1 MRNIA
6 LALGAALLV
15 ATLWL
20 ASSAVY
26 SLGES
31 EKALVV
37 RFGSPR
43 GVVDEPGLHARIPI
57 VDSVIVYDTR
67 LLALEGRPEQ
77 IILGDQK
84 RVDVQIYARYRISD
98 PLAFYRALRSVE
110 GGRSQLLQI
119 VSAATRRE
127 LGRVRLGTLLSTE
140 RATVLDTIRREVAAR
155 SAALG
160 VETEDV
166 RLRRADLPAET
177 SQAVY
182 ARMKS
187 ERQREAKE
195 LRAQGFEWAQA
206 IQAGADR
213 ERTAL
218 LAEATKRARILRG
231 EGDARVNTLYAAA
244 TEQSPEFFA
253 FYRSLQTYG
262 QALSEAQPIL
272 FLSPDARFLELL
284 KSGPHLDGA
293 RP

>member
-1 MRNIA
+1 MRNVAI
-6 LALGAALLV
+6 ALGAALAV
-15 ATLWL
+15 ALLWL

-37 RFGSPR
+37 RLGSPS
-43 GVVDEPGLHARIPI
+43 GIVSAPGLHLRVPI

-84 RVDVQIYARYRISD
+84 RVDVQIYARYRVSD

-119 VSAATRRE
+119 VSSAARRE
-127 LGRVRLGTLLSTE
+127 LGRVRLNALLSSD
-140 RATVLDTIRREVAAR
+140 RADVMETIRREVAAR
-155 SAALG
+155 SAAFG
-160 VETEDV
+160 VEIVDV

-218 LAEATKRARILRG
+218 LAEATKRSRIVRG
-231 EGDARVNTLYAAA
+231 EGDARCEHALRHRHAAIA
-244 TEQSPEFFA
+244 RVLRLLPLA
-253 FYRSLQTYG
+253 ADLRAGPVRRPAGAVPVARRPLPRP
-262 QALSEAQPIL
+262 AQ
-272 FLSPDARFLELL
+272 
-284 KSGPHLDGA
+284 G
-293 RP
+293 RPASR